1 MHRVTRSSKQAK
13 KADKPMAPTAVDLEI
28 GRHQGKTVALEATP
42 ERLQASKK
50 AAIPGLSERIHELTK
65 ENGQLRLEV
74 RYYQQM
80 QEAIQAL
87 QEDAKF
93 VAETLEHTIVEFG
106 KMQKEVE
113 DDWYQAMQGVVVPT
127 NTHGELDRVSHD

>member
-1 MHRVTRSSKQAK
+1 MHRVTRSSRQTKNL
-13 KADKPMAPTAVDLEI
+13 DRPMAPTVVDLEI
-28 GRHQGKTVALEATP
+28 EHHQGNTVALEATP

-50 AAIPGLSERIHELTK
+50 APMPSLPQRIHELTK

-93 VAETLEHTIVEFG
+93 VAETLERTIVEFG
-106 KMQKEVE
+106 KVQKEVE
-113 DDWYQAMQGVVVPT
+113 DDYHQAMQGVVVPT
-127 NTHGELDRVSHD
+127 TQRR